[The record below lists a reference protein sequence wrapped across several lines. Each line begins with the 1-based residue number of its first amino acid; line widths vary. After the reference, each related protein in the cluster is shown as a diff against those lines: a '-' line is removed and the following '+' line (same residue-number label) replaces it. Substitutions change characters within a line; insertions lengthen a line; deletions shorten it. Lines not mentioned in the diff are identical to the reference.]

1 MTPQAFSEVL
11 HWPQLCRTGKLM
23 IQNNSSDEV
32 AVWLQ
37 NFSDV
42 LEREDEI
49 DIPSATTQFYELAA
63 LNPGEHYSLLNFN
76 GAAQVKISYQCDG
89 IDYPLSTLEGGEL
102 TFNLNSHKFAQ
113 QLSQQSGQKLD
124 QASAQQE
131 QQIIWLQNIY
141 PGPNTVKLEYLNFA
155 FQVVSSTEVT
165 LAPSQYSKVAPP
177 TAPDWSYVRVSSD
190 KKYNAFN
197 LISSRLSP
205 PVLISPVRSA
215 PINPESASYFLVG
228 PRKSDG
234 DSFVV
239 KITDTAL
246 IARARDLVQH
256 PEKEKIVFGRV
267 IKGSQG
273 FNRNW
278 FKKEKTHWSW
288 SVSEVTNF
296 DDIGSTAC
304 NGNPQ
309 FLEDRVDF
317 WINDPGRICFWNYR
331 IKKELTPEQV
341 ASGQP

>member
-11 HWPQLCRTGKLM
+11 HWPQLCSTGKLL
-23 IQNNSSDEV
+23 IQNTTTSDT

-37 NFSDV
+37 SFSDV

-49 DIPSATTQFYELAA
+49 DLPASSTQSIELDP
-63 LNPGEHYSLLNFN
+63 LNAGQHYSLLNFN
-76 GAAQVKISYQCDG
+76 NSGEVKFNYLCDG
-89 IDYPLSTLEGGEL
+89 ISYSLSSIEGGEL
-102 TFNLNSHKFAQ
+102 LFNKTTPA
-113 QLSQQSGQKLD
+113 
-124 QASAQQE
+124 E
-131 QQIIWLQNIY
+131 QIIWLQNIY
-141 PGPNTVKLEYLNFA
+141 PGANTLKLEYLNFA
-155 FQVVSSTEVT
+155 FQVVRETQVE
-165 LAPSQYSKVAPP
+165 LAPSEYSKISPP
-177 TAPDWSYVRVSSD
+177 SDLNWSYVRVSSE

-197 LISSRLSP
+197 LTADALSS
-205 PVLISPVRSA
+205 PVLISPTRSE
-215 PINPESASYFLVG
+215 INPDSASYFLVG

-239 KITDTAL
+239 KITDGAL

-341 ASGQP
+341 ASGKP